1 MLVRYLPAWRGL
13 SSELSGNNAGT
24 IDSCVSRGLVLRYP
38 FSERSIGFRRGKFP
52 EPEPG
57 PEPDFDFECE
67 GSIAIGIAIGIGI
80 AIAIDFRL
88 QRSIGFR
95 RGKFPEPGPEPGPD
109 PDPDPDPDF
118 DFECEGS
125 IAIGIAIG
133 IGIAKQARNPQT
145 LSSQEP
151 SRLAYAAAA
160 LPVGLPVHFFVGPAP
175 CRLFSPSTPSTARA
189 GDALR
194 HLCQRFIDQGM
205 AGVVQHVD
213 MRQLIPLYGCQ
224 QRLCALH
231 SGR

>member
-52 EPEPG
+52 EPE
-57 PEPDFDFECE
+57 
-67 GSIAIGIAIGIGI
+67 
-80 AIAIDFRL
+80 
-88 QRSIGFR
+88 
-95 RGKFPEPGPEPGPD
+95 PEPGPD